1 MLLLMMLEGMAV
13 VLVVDLFLA
22 VVIIVSGYSVAFLVL
37 LIADLIMVLLGIW
50 L

>member
-1 MLLLMMLEGMAV
+1 MMLEGMAV

-22 VVIIVSGYSVAFLVL
+22 VVIIVSRYSVAFLVL

>member
-22 VVIIVSGYSVAFLVL
+22 VVIIVSRYSVAFLVL